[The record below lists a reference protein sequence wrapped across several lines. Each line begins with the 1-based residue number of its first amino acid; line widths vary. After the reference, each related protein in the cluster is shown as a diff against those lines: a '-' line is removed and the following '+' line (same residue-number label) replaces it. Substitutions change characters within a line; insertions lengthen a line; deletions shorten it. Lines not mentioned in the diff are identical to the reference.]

1 MGDFFKSLNFNYF
14 SSADGSSTAANGAA
28 GIVGGGG
35 GGGGAPTDNSY
46 VGQNVEVSGH
56 RLRTKC
62 VIAEGGYAFVYVA
75 QDLQT
80 GTEYALK
87 RLIGADQQACNA
99 IINEIAVHK
108 QLSGHGNIVAFVG
121 SSYTAPSSNQG
132 AQYLLLTELC
142 KGGSLIDCFRA
153 DNSAIDPPVVLR
165 IFYQMARAVAAMH
178 SQSPPI
184 AHRDIKIE
192 NFLIGNDKQI
202 KLCDFG
208 SSSKEVLSPT
218 FEWSAHQRNML
229 EDQLNT
235 VTTPMYRAPEMLD
248 TWSNNPIGPKA
259 DIWALGCVLY
269 FLCYRR
275 HPYEDGGKLRIIN
288 GNYIIPPE
296 PRYQCFRDIIKGCF
310 KVNPAERLDIAMVL
324 ERLAAIAETHN
335 WSLKGPLDLRGIP
348 IETSPSE
355 SPARRTPTQSEF
367 YTDTPN
373 LPPQPAPPAN
383 NAPSSSNGHGSLL
396 SSLKGGAG
404 TLFKNLK
411 DTSTKV
417 MQTMQQSIARTDLD
431 ISHITSRI
439 LVMPCPSDGFES
451 AYKTNN
457 IEDVRMSLESRFPPQ
472 KISIYNFGQRTVPRL
487 PPPVRTVEAG
497 SVYAYPQAHAP
508 NLQGLFTVSADMYNF
523 LNADPK
529 SIVVVQTGDSGGCTA
544 ATVICALLMYADLLQ
559 QPEDAVQVFA
569 VKRHTINLRPSEFRY
584 LYYFGDILRPTPLL
598 PHYKN
603 TNLVS
608 LSCQPVPKMTKAR
621 DGCRIYMEVYCNET
635 LLLSTLQDYEKM
647 RLHMAGPGK
656 IVLPINLT
664 VCGDV
669 TIVLYHARKGMVRPQ
684 GLKIC
689 QFQINTGFIPEPET
703 LMTLRSHDLDD
714 LPDAEQVATNFC
726 VSLSL
731 AVTDSESPPSHN
743 PPWLPSKPKR
753 SPAALFSS
761 DLEYAE
767 MLDNFVT
774 KPTTRPSPPPAVR
787 KPERANSP
795 LVLPDVT
802 ETAHDPPVGMP
813 EPSPPID
820 LLNLNQQPSDAPA
833 ADPLAS
839 AMPTSDASFDLL
851 GAFGDDDSTG
861 IGSAPIPDILPP
873 PPLQQPQQPKI
884 NADLFDIFASVD
896 QSSAPS
902 LKPSAGTDLPPFMGT
917 VPAFAAQPSVPK
929 KEPSPT
935 QPPKS
940 PADPF
945 ADIANLASGLNIN
958 FNRSTLSGK
967 SPVGNS
973 PQPTQYPSPTHRPAP
988 ATAGQSQQQPQGSF
1002 MKTPPQAAPQQQ
1014 TPFVK
1019 TPPQPQ
1025 PAQARPDYSRSH
1037 FDAPKPGQA
1046 AGAGGPKN
1054 SDIFAD
1060 ILGQQ
1065 GYSFGSKMNQG
1076 PRSINEMR
1084 KEDLVRDMDPK
1095 KVRIMEWTDGKK
1107 NNIRALLCSMHTVLW
1122 ENAKWQRC
1130 EMSTMV
1136 TPAEVKKAYRRACLA
1151 VHPDKHNGTENEEI
1165 AKLIFME
1172 LNNAWTDFEN
1182 DATQQNMFN
1191 A

>member
-1 MGDFFKSLNFNYF
+1 
-14 SSADGSSTAANGAA
+14 
-28 GIVGGGG
+28 
-35 GGGGAPTDNSY
+35 
-46 VGQNVEVSGH
+46 
-56 RLRTKC
+56 
-62 VIAEGGYAFVYVA
+62 
-75 QDLQT
+75 
-80 GTEYALK
+80 
-87 RLIGADQQACNA
+87 
-99 IINEIAVHK
+99 
-108 QLSGHGNIVAFVG
+108 
-121 SSYTAPSSNQG
+121 
-132 AQYLLLTELC
+132 
-142 KGGSLIDCFRA
+142 
-153 DNSAIDPPVVLR
+153 
-165 IFYQMARAVAAMH
+165 
-178 SQSPPI
+178 
-184 AHRDIKIE
+184 
-192 NFLIGNDKQI
+192 
-202 KLCDFG
+202 
-208 SSSKEVLSPT
+208 
-218 FEWSAHQRNML
+218 
-229 EDQLNT
+229 
-235 VTTPMYRAPEMLD
+235 MLD

-310 KVNPAERLDIAMVL
+310 KVNPAERLDISMVL
-324 ERLAAIAETHN
+324 ERLAAIAETNN
-335 WSLKGPLDLRGIP
+335 WSLKGPLDLRGVP
-348 IETSPSE
+348 IESSPTE
-355 SPARRTPTQSEF
+355 SPARRTPPQSEF

-373 LPPQPAPPAN
+373 LPPQPAQPASS
-383 NAPSSSNGHGSLL
+383 APSSSNGHGSLL

-508 NLQGLFTVSADMYNF
+508 NLQVSTHDYITLWCLFNIFLSYQGLFNVSADMYNF

-647 RLHMAGPGK
+647 RLHLAGPGK

-714 LPDAEQVATNFC
+714 LPDAEQVAPNFC

-731 AVTDSESPPSHN
+731 AVTDSETPPSHK
-743 PPWLPSKPKR
+743 PPWMPPKPKR

-767 MLDNFVT
+767 MLDNFG
-774 KPTTRPSPPPAVR
+774 RY
-787 KPERANSP
+787 
-795 LVLPDVT
+795 
-802 ETAHDPPVGMP
+802 
-813 EPSPPID
+813 
-820 LLNLNQQPSDAPA
+820 
-833 ADPLAS
+833 
-839 AMPTSDASFDLL
+839 
-851 GAFGDDDSTG
+851 DS
-861 IGSAPIPDILPP
+861 
-873 PPLQQPQQPKI
+873 
-884 NADLFDIFASVD
+884 
-896 QSSAPS
+896 
-902 LKPSAGTDLPPFMGT
+902 
-917 VPAFAAQPSVPK
+917 
-929 KEPSPT
+929 
-935 QPPKS
+935 
-940 PADPF
+940 
-945 ADIANLASGLNIN
+945 
-958 FNRSTLSGK
+958 
-967 SPVGNS
+967 
-973 PQPTQYPSPTHRPAP
+973 
-988 ATAGQSQQQPQGSF
+988 
-1002 MKTPPQAAPQQQ
+1002 
-1014 TPFVK
+1014 
-1019 TPPQPQ
+1019 
-1025 PAQARPDYSRSH
+1025 
-1037 FDAPKPGQA
+1037 
-1046 AGAGGPKN
+1046 
-1054 SDIFAD
+1054 
-1060 ILGQQ
+1060 
-1065 GYSFGSKMNQG
+1065 
-1076 PRSINEMR
+1076 
-1084 KEDLVRDMDPK
+1084 
-1095 KVRIMEWTDGKK
+1095 
-1107 NNIRALLCSMHTVLW
+1107 
-1122 ENAKWQRC
+1122 
-1130 EMSTMV
+1130 
-1136 TPAEVKKAYRRACLA
+1136 
-1151 VHPDKHNGTENEEI
+1151 VHSYGVN
-1165 AKLIFME
+1165 
-1172 LNNAWTDFEN
+1172 
-1182 DATQQNMFN
+1182 
-1191 A
+1191 